1 MREIR
6 AKERSHEVSLLG
18 ETAVS
23 PYSET
28 CFLFKERENVSE

>member
-6 AKERSHEVSLLG
+6 SKERSREVALLG

-23 PYSET
+23 RYSET